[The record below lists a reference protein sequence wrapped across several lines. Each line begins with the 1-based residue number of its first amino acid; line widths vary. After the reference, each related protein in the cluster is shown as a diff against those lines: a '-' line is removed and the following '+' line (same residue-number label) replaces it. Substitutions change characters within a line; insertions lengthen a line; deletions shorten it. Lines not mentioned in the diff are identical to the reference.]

1 MGFYLR
7 KSLTAGPFR
16 FNLSKSGIGV
26 STGIPGFR
34 VGSGP
39 RGNYVSMGS
48 HGLHYRATLGGT
60 KPRGQISPAS
70 SPSTRPVAQFSLG
83 GAVQMADVTGA
94 DVRSLEPTGG
104 GDLVEQLNAAATRFG
119 FAIPTAV
126 VLFVVS
132 LFFMPWGLI
141 LWAVAVPAVWWV
153 ALRDKS
159 KKSVVVFYDVNDA
172 QADWYQQMVD
182 AATHLSAA
190 QGLWRVVQAGLT
202 ANPYQRKVNAGA
214 GVVLRRIAAKA
225 HLIGPKILITNVAVP
240 TVVAGKLSI
249 HFLPD
254 RVLVRDQKRF
264 TDIAYAAIGVS
275 ASSTR
280 FIESSIPVPRD
291 AQQVGTT
298 WQYVNK
304 SGGPDRRFK
313 NNRQLPIMKYEELVL
328 ASSSGFRWDLQ
339 ASLVPALEQ
348 MASVL
353 TAKNKM
359 LAS

>member
-1 MGFYLR
+1 
-7 KSLTAGPFR
+7 
-16 FNLSKSGIGV
+16 
-26 STGIPGFR
+26 
-34 VGSGP
+34 
-39 RGNYVSMGS
+39 
-48 HGLHYRATLGGT
+48 
-60 KPRGQISPAS
+60 
-70 SPSTRPVAQFSLG
+70 
-83 GAVQMADVTGA
+83 
-94 DVRSLEPTGG
+94 
-104 GDLVEQLNAAATRFG
+104 
-119 FAIPTAV
+119 
-126 VLFVVS
+126 
-132 LFFMPWGLI
+132 
-141 LWAVAVPAVWWV
+141 
-153 ALRDKS
+153 
-159 KKSVVVFYDVNDA
+159 
-172 QADWYQQMVD
+172 MVD